1 MPNTDLEVLSYTLQ
15 WLTQGQRVA
24 LVTIVSTHGEAPRS
38 PGALLA
44 ISQQGDIV
52 GSVSG
57 GCIEDD
63 LVARVTKD
71 GFNQVTLLQYGAN
84 DKPISSIQLPCGG
97 GITVVLEPLTQEEA
111 VKPAVLALQ
120 QRQLVVRQLD
130 ISSGQ
135 VTWPTVVPET
145 AVQYDDGRQLTC
157 VFGPQWQLLI
167 IGAGQISRYLAEFA
181 LALNYQVLVCD
192 PRVEYT
198 STWSVA
204 GVTVRSDMPDDAVNS
219 LIQDSRSAVVTLT
232 HDSKLDDLA
241 LLEALNSPAFYI
253 GALGSKT
260 TSLNR
265 RTRLRQMGL
274 TDEALTRLHAPV
286 GLPIGGKNPAEIA
299 LSILAEM
306 TATKYLN
313 PLPPTLLNAPNS

>member
-1 MPNTDLEVLSYTLQ
+1 MSNTDLEVLSYALQ
-15 WLTQGQRVA
+15 WLTQGQPVA
-24 LVTIVSTHGEAPRS
+24 LITVVSTWGAAPRP

-44 ISQQGDIV
+44 ISQQGEVV

-71 GFNQVTLLQYGAN
+71 GFNRVTLLKYGVN
-84 DKPISSIQLPCGG
+84 NEQIQSVGLPCGG
-97 GITVVLEPLTQEEA
+97 SVTVVVEPLTQEEA

-130 ISSGQ
+130 LGSGQ

-145 AVQYDDGRQLTC
+145 AVQYDEGRQLTC

-192 PRVEYT
+192 PRTEY
-198 STWSVA
+198 SNTWSVA
-204 GVTVRSDMPDDAVNS
+204 GVTVRSDMPDEAVKS
-219 LIQDSRSAVVTLT
+219 LIPDSRSAVVTLT
-232 HDSKLDDLA
+232 HDPKLDDLA
-241 LLEALNSPAFYI
+241 LLEALNSPAFYV

-313 PLPPTLLNAPNS
+313 PPPPNS